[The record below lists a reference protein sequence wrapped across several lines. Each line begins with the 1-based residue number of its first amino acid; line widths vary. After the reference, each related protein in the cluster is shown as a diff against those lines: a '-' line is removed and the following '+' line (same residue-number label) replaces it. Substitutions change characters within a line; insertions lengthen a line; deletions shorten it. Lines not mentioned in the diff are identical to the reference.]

1 MGSSKET
8 IQQCS
13 RSFSLLPSWPLL
25 SLLDPQPMEPLLL
38 MLQLRSSPLSLM
50 LMSMESTM
58 TTARLT
64 SRRQKLKMPPELS
77 KVASRLLFL
86 TVVSR
91 PPPTMLTTRTDSLL
105 RSHMKVPQSTPQSP
119 LLDTDTPPLLTS
131 QPVVKFQYILM
142 KKPNQTCLLPIST
155 KTDESCC

>member
-25 SLLDPQPMEPLLL
+25 SLPDPQPMEPLLL
-38 MLQLRSSPLSLM
+38 MPQLRSSPLSLM

-64 SRRQKLKMPPELS
+64 SRRQKLKMPP
-77 KVASRLLFL
+77 
-86 TVVSR
+86 VVSR

-105 RSHMKVPQSTPQSP
+105 RSHTRVPQSTPQSP
-119 LLDTDTPPLLTS
+119 PLDTDTLPLLTS